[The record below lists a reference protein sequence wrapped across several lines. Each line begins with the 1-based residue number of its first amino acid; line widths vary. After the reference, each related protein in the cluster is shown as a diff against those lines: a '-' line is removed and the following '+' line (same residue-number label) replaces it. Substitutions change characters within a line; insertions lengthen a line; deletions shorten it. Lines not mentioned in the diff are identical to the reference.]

1 MKNVTYINAG
11 AGSGKT
17 YRLTK
22 TLTELI
28 KEKKVKPEQV
38 ILTTFTTKAAN
49 EFKEKAK
56 AFLFDEGM
64 YEEAVQLDHAM
75 IGTIHSVCQRMI
87 GKYWFNLG
95 LSPNMGVM
103 AEEDTKY
110 YISQSLAELPTEDE
124 LKVLHDFARDFDVRI
139 YENYRPKGVDYDF
152 WQGHLKSIIDF
163 ATNYELEDFEKSEQ
177 ESLGYVRQF
186 VSAGATITI
195 SNAELDAM
203 QTEARA
209 YVQNSN
215 HIKKKDDYFKSFDE
229 IKRTSW
235 RKSVAWY
242 KNVQKTMDA
251 KYGDT
256 CAAVSDRLANIWVSQ
271 EIFDKQESYIKLLFN
286 LAMRWKENFAQF
298 KRDKN
303 LLDYN
308 DMEKYMRL
316 LMQDDTIASEIS
328 QSYRYLFVDEFQD
341 SSPIQVK
348 IFDALSD
355 LMEHSYWVGDYKQAI
370 YGFRGSDIALTKAV
384 VDRVAK
390 KENSCDTD
398 TLDKSWRSLPDIVE
412 VNNAVFEKTFADV
425 LDKEN
430 IHLDKVRENKTHE
443 DSLRY
448 FVSGEGAGVAEH
460 ILKLL
465 NKGAKPNEIAV
476 LARANA
482 TLATVADNLKGWD
495 IPSSREDYPVIESPV
510 YPLVASLLRIVG
522 SAKDALSKA
531 TVAILTES
539 DCTTQQIIE
548 AKILNDADASAKTE
562 DYLADV
568 PLISQLLTIR
578 PRLQQQSVASLVES
592 MIIELNLYDVVKKL
606 SMDPAFG
613 ISCLQTIINTARV
626 YEEHSVQMNLPATID
641 GFLAYIEEVSPV
653 GSGDPNGVQL
663 HTYHSCKGLQWK
675 YVILMSLN
683 TNVADLKKSVKNE
696 TYGVHAIHSEEPSA
710 ENPYPEVFIRL
721 TPWVYGTAK
730 NVPDEISVKIEESDS
745 FKLAYKSMIAETN
758 RVFYVG
764 MTRPQD
770 VLILNIDVPGRGQKL
785 LQWPKDVGVDTV
797 SENIPESGD
806 WDVFGTGHL
815 FKNFTLTQPELEN
828 LEPYGEEDE
837 TRYMALDIDEPS
849 FEKQEPRYLSPSR
862 IHAKGD
868 VASHHN
874 FEKRIPFAKQPS
886 DMATVGDCIHQIFAG
901 IEESRPAYKIEL
913 DEIIGSYGL
922 KGVLADKDA
931 ITLAWKN
938 LVEYLTATHG
948 AAVKTYH
955 ERPFRLDRDG
965 QTIVGSIDLV
975 WQTEEGDILVD
986 FKTCPMGPKAV
997 LDPESEHYAGWYAG
1011 QLDAYQ
1017 DALEAAGEKVI
1028 KRYIYYPVSGLL
1040 AEVGESL
1047 EPKVEH
1053 RDDTFH
1059 ILNLEG
1065 KDISNFVNNATAKL
1079 SKIYGQEVT
1088 ILEYVQDDTDQSE
1101 HVDEQVLMFV
1111 KCLSTQGIT
1120 MTKMKDG
1127 NIHLELP
1134 WLASLGEVEVC
1145 FALLEALKELA
1156 PDCIIIHNNETEQE
1170 LRLCDENKEAF
1181 MTIRILN
1188 MRSIFENN
1196 SKVIGVQGIHHP
1208 FFIHPKYVH
1217 MKWPEYDNVQIAMA
1231 LFENFTQIQWEFE
1244 DYRVVSKADIT
1255 DREGNEF
1262 TARILNHSE
1271 KIFIGQ
1277 SQKVCLMNSQKQ
1289 VKMLDVEDF
1298 KAFMKDDE
1306 HIGYVDCV
1314 QFVLDCY
1321 PEDKWDSLVDAL
1333 PGEFMTSPK
1342 TYLLRWNPTIS
1353 SFKLDSYRKA
1363 IKEYPDGFGSD
1374 WSIYE
1379 FEKAKKG
1386 DMYYMLRTGDDNPG
1400 IVWRGTF
1407 TSDPYEGEDWAG
1419 SNRKRMYVN
1428 FETQEFE
1435 DPDTPLPI
1443 SIEKLESAIPDIDWH
1458 KGHSG
1463 QLLTEEQSDKLYNL
1477 WEEVHP
1483 FDWSQ
1488 FEDEDDIEESNEPD
1502 PDEPHYTEKVAGKD
1516 DDEFDPEQGHG
1527 SHLQCID
1534 DDLNSVI
1541 QSVFDVVGKSK
1552 NVIGGPKVKAKDEGL
1567 EYDTQLMMLSTDESQ
1582 DITVRS
1588 IIEVIDNGNELCC
1601 FFPYVVNDKSVPMA
1615 LKKID
1620 EFSNGIE
1627 AVLTCEYNGNEFRFF
1642 DIDYPLHKEK
1652 YVIGEI
1658 YEFALSAIAYHAEQV
1673 PEAEMSFEIDP
1684 ETVEKMHEADPSVV
1698 DRDENGNALPMKMSM
1713 EMFVACL
1720 QHDGKHPD
1728 DAEFWSF
1735 VKSRV
1740 RKATLLKHD
1749 FYRMEITIYHD
1760 EYEEHV
1766 LTIPFAAKTSFFET
1780 KPTKGTSI
1788 RGYLWLQGKMMNK

>member
-28 KEKKVKPEQV
+28 KEKKVMPEQV
-38 ILTTFTTKAAN
+38 ILTTFTAKAAN

-64 YEEAVQLDHAM
+64 YEEAMRLDHAM
-75 IGTIHSVCQRMI
+75 IGTVHSVCQRMI

-124 LKVLHDFARDFDVRI
+124 LKELHGFAKEFDLHETEGFKVKSAI
-139 YENYRPKGVDYDF
+139 NYDF

-163 ATNYELEDFEKSEQ
+163 ATNYELDDFAKSEQ
-177 ESLGYVRQF
+177 ESLDYIRQF
-186 VSAGATITI
+186 VKT
-195 SNAELDAM
+195 
-203 QTEARA
+203 
-209 YVQNSN
+209 NSN
-215 HIKKKDDYFKSFDE
+215 CDFSYEELKAVVDEHETFLRGKKQSATNDARIEKLVQSRRFLHRPTLAVLKDINSTIGTPKG
-229 IKRTSW
+229 
-235 RKSVAWY
+235 
-242 KNVQKTMDA
+242 
-251 KYGDT
+251 YGPLAEDF
-256 CAAVSDRLANIWVSQ
+256 ADRMANIWTSKTVY
-271 EIFDKQESYIKLLFN
+271 DKQESYIKLLFS

-316 LMQDDTIASEIS
+316 LMRDDTIASEIS

-390 KENSCDTD
+390 KEDGCNTE
-398 TLDKSWRSLPDIVE
+398 TLAKSWRSLPDIVE

-448 FVSGEGAGVAEH
+448 FVAGEGAGVAEH

-476 LARANA
+476 LARDRKGENS
-482 TLATVADNLKGWD
+482 TL
-495 IPSSREDYPVIESPV
+495 SRTAKALRNWGVPCSLAETPITGTPITILTE
-510 YPLVASLLRIVG
+510 SLLKIVG

-548 AKILNDADASAKTE
+548 AKILNDADALAKTE

-613 ISCLQTIINTARV
+613 ISCLQTIINTSRV

-730 NVPDEISVKIEESDS
+730 NLPDEISVKIEESNS
-745 FKLAYKSMIAETN
+745 FKLAYKSMVAETN
-758 RVFYVG
+758 RVFYVC

-770 VLILNIDVPGRGQKL
+770 VLILNIDVPGKGQKL
-785 LQWPKDVGVDTV
+785 LQWPKDDGIDTV
-797 SENIPESGD
+797 SESIPEFGD

-815 FKNFTLTQPELEN
+815 FKDFTLTESEIKA
-828 LEPYGEEDE
+828 LEPYGEYDE
-837 TRYMALDIDEPS
+837 AIALLLNIDEPS

-868 VASHHN
+868 VASHHD

-901 IEESRPAYKIEL
+901 IEEARPAYKIEL

-922 KGVLADKDA
+922 KGVLADNDA

-938 LVEYLTATHG
+938 LADYLTAKHG
-948 AAVKTYH
+948 AAVKTFH
-955 ERPFRLDRDG
+955 ERPFRLEREG

-997 LDPESEHYAGWYAG
+997 LDAETEHYAGWYAG

-1017 DALEAAGEKVI
+1017 DALEAADEQVV

-1040 AEVGESL
+1040 VEVG
-1047 EPKVEH
+1047 
-1053 RDDTFH
+1053 
-1059 ILNLEG
+1059 
-1065 KDISNFVNNATAKL
+1065 
-1079 SKIYGQEVT
+1079 
-1088 ILEYVQDDTDQSE
+1088 
-1101 HVDEQVLMFV
+1101 
-1111 KCLSTQGIT
+1111 
-1120 MTKMKDG
+1120 
-1127 NIHLELP
+1127 
-1134 WLASLGEVEVC
+1134 
-1145 FALLEALKELA
+1145 
-1156 PDCIIIHNNETEQE
+1156 
-1170 LRLCDENKEAF
+1170 
-1181 MTIRILN
+1181 
-1188 MRSIFENN
+1188 
-1196 SKVIGVQGIHHP
+1196 
-1208 FFIHPKYVH
+1208 
-1217 MKWPEYDNVQIAMA
+1217 
-1231 LFENFTQIQWEFE
+1231 
-1244 DYRVVSKADIT
+1244 
-1255 DREGNEF
+1255 RE
-1262 TARILNHSE
+1262 
-1271 KIFIGQ
+1271 
-1277 SQKVCLMNSQKQ
+1277 
-1289 VKMLDVEDF
+1289 
-1298 KAFMKDDE
+1298 
-1306 HIGYVDCV
+1306 
-1314 QFVLDCY
+1314 
-1321 PEDKWDSLVDAL
+1321 
-1333 PGEFMTSPK
+1333 
-1342 TYLLRWNPTIS
+1342 
-1353 SFKLDSYRKA
+1353 
-1363 IKEYPDGFGSD
+1363 
-1374 WSIYE
+1374 
-1379 FEKAKKG
+1379 
-1386 DMYYMLRTGDDNPG
+1386 
-1400 IVWRGTF
+1400 
-1407 TSDPYEGEDWAG
+1407 
-1419 SNRKRMYVN
+1419 
-1428 FETQEFE
+1428 
-1435 DPDTPLPI
+1435 
-1443 SIEKLESAIPDIDWH
+1443 
-1458 KGHSG
+1458 
-1463 QLLTEEQSDKLYNL
+1463 
-1477 WEEVHP
+1477 
-1483 FDWSQ
+1483 
-1488 FEDEDDIEESNEPD
+1488 IEED
-1502 PDEPHYTEKVAGKD
+1502 
-1516 DDEFDPEQGHG
+1516 
-1527 SHLQCID
+1527 
-1534 DDLNSVI
+1534 
-1541 QSVFDVVGKSK
+1541 
-1552 NVIGGPKVKAKDEGL
+1552 
-1567 EYDTQLMMLSTDESQ
+1567 
-1582 DITVRS
+1582 
-1588 IIEVIDNGNELCC
+1588 
-1601 FFPYVVNDKSVPMA
+1601 
-1615 LKKID
+1615 
-1620 EFSNGIE
+1620 
-1627 AVLTCEYNGNEFRFF
+1627 
-1642 DIDYPLHKEK
+1642 
-1652 YVIGEI
+1652 
-1658 YEFALSAIAYHAEQV
+1658 
-1673 PEAEMSFEIDP
+1673 
-1684 ETVEKMHEADPSVV
+1684 
-1698 DRDENGNALPMKMSM
+1698 
-1713 EMFVACL
+1713 
-1720 QHDGKHPD
+1720 
-1728 DAEFWSF
+1728 
-1735 VKSRV
+1735 
-1740 RKATLLKHD
+1740 
-1749 FYRMEITIYHD
+1749 
-1760 EYEEHV
+1760 
-1766 LTIPFAAKTSFFET
+1766 
-1780 KPTKGTSI
+1780 
-1788 RGYLWLQGKMMNK
+1788 